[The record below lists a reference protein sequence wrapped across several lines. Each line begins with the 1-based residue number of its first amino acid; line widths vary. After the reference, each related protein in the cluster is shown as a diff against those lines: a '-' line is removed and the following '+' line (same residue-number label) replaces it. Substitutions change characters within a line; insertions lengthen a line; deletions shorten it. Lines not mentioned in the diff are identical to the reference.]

1 MAASLMSVSDSLN
14 SASDWLMSR
23 WPSSMASDDEIHP
36 GGIGYRT
43 RRGDDLDCLTVL
55 QLRAQRRQT
64 PIDLGGDAA
73 VADIRVHRVGEVDH
87 RGAARQ
93 SQDLALRREDVDL
106 VREKIDPH
114 ALEEL
119 LRGAALLHRDEV
131 REPLAGLRVAE
142 GGGEV
147 AGLVLPV
154 CGDAR
159 FGDTV
164 HVARTDLRFDRQSV
178 GSEQRRV
185 QRLIAVDARDGNVI
199 FESTRHRPEQ
209 AVYHAECAIAVIHR
223 IDDHAQSVDVDD
235 FGQRRALAQHLA
247 VDAVEV
253 LFAGVDLGRDLRL
266 GERSRDA
273 LRNASKEFF
282 LVAAGPLQRAF
293 DDAVALR
300 IECTEAE
307 ILELEFHG
315 VEAEALGERRV
326 DVERFAGDGATAYR
340 RHAFDRAHVVQP
352 IGELD
357 EDDAQ
362 IAHHR
367 EQHLAER
374 FGLRFLAAL
383 ELDLVELGYRIDDLS
398 DAVTETRGD
407 LVLRD
412 GRIFD
417 DVVQDRGD
425 DGVGVDAQIG
435 KDLSRCHRVG
445 DVGLTRFALLAAV
458 GLGAEFGGKADS
470 IDLFGGQVRA
480 CGAQQFLEPRRLAG
494 SARQKA
500 KQRLRIVQAN
510 SAPQGLWVSL
520 RGRTAARGSPDP
532 AP

>member
-1 MAASLMSVSDSLN
+1 M
-14 SASDWLMSR
+14 
-23 WPSSMASDDEIHP
+23 
-36 GGIGYRT
+36 
-43 RRGDDLDCLTVL
+43 
-55 QLRAQRRQT
+55 
-64 PIDLGGDAA
+64 
-73 VADIRVHRVGEVDH
+73 
-87 RGAARQ
+87 
-93 SQDLALRREDVDL
+93 
-106 VREKIDPH
+106 
-114 ALEEL
+114 
-119 LRGAALLHRDEV
+119 
-131 REPLAGLRVAE
+131 
-142 GGGEV
+142 
-147 AGLVLPV
+147 
-154 CGDAR
+154 
-159 FGDTV
+159 
-164 HVARTDLRFDRQSV
+164 
-178 GSEQRRV
+178 
-185 QRLIAVDARDGNVI
+185 
-199 FESTRHRPEQ
+199 
-209 AVYHAECAIAVIHR
+209 YHAECAIAVIHR

-458 GLGAEFGGKADS
+458 GLGAEFGGKTDS

-480 CGAQQFLEPRRLAG
+480 CGAQQLLEPRRPAG